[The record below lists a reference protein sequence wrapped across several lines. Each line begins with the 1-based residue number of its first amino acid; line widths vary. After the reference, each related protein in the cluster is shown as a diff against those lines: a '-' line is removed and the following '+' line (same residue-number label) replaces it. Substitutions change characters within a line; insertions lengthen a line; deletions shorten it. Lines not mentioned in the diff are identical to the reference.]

1 MKKETSEWAS
11 ILEIMCGIVMVSL
24 SQVNGASMIPN
35 FDNGE
40 ILLYNRL
47 DRNIQ
52 YGNVIIFQ
60 KHNKKYVKGVFGKP
74 GDTVAVS
81 GDGVYILRIKNNEPF
96 SNYMYLQLYR

>member
-1 MKKETSEWAS
+1 
-11 ILEIMCGIVMVSL
+11 MVSL
-24 SQVNGASMIPN
+24 AQINGASMNPN

-60 KHNKKYVKGVFGKP
+60 KHNKKYVKVVFGKP

-96 SNYMYLQLYR
+96 PIICIFNYIGRQKRSCVQQLSSYFN